1 MAVSPA
7 AGGATTPAAGSTTNV
22 DAGVAQNITAS
33 AGTDYHLVNW
43 TADPAGNAAFGNAAS
58 TSTTVTLTG
67 SATITANFAINTY
80 TLTVNSG
87 TGSGQYEEGAVVNIA
102 ANDPPAGQ
110 VFDQWTGDTAY
121 VADVTSANTTV
132 TMPAANV
139 TVTATYKVQQIVY
152 VSADGTCGNNTP
164 CYTTLGEAV
173 SKSADKALIKVAGN
187 IAGDTVMDPAGTRY
201 IEFGYDANFTSN
213 VGGVTEIQ
221 GTFTAKDKT
230 IIRSG
235 TIRGR

>member
-33 AGTDYHLVNW
+33 AGTDYHFVNW
-43 TADPAGNAAFGNAAS
+43 TANPAGNATFGNAAS
-58 TSTTVTLTG
+58 ASTTVTLTG
-67 SATITANFAINTY
+67 SATVTANFAINP

-87 TGSGQYEEGAVVNIA
+87 KGSGQYGAGAVVNIV
-102 ANDPPAGQ
+102 ANDPAAGQ
-110 VFDQWTGDTAY
+110 VFDQWTGDTAH

-152 VSADGTCGNNTP
+152 VSADGKCGNNTP
-164 CYTTLGEAV
+164 CYTTLGEAM

-187 IAGDTVMDPAGTRY
+187 IAGDTVMDPAGTWH
-201 IEFGYDANFTSN
+201 IEFGYDANFSSN
-213 VGGVTEIQ
+213 VGGATEIQ
-221 GTFTAKDKT
+221 GTFTAKDKS